1 MAIFHKVLLSQ
12 ESITYCLT
20 LSQANK
26 FLSKM
31 DIILRRRP
39 KKGLD
44 QWPLLC
50 RRCLKIC
57 NIVPQC
63 IKCYISKE
71 FEFAFFPKQIPSM
84 FCEFGVF
91 PVCWL
96 DKYYLVSLCCWRRV
110 CWKCKFFRLGRPWHW
125 APWSRCSGYGSFWG
139 GLPGRLE
146 AGTSWTPDPASHP
159 HRWPRDPWSWKGH
172 LEKKAMRND

>member
-1 MAIFHKVLLSQ
+1 MTALAFVS
-12 ESITYCLT
+12 
-20 LSQANK
+20 
-26 FLSKM
+26 
-31 DIILRRRP
+31 
-39 KKGLD
+39 
-44 QWPLLC
+44 
-50 RRCLKIC
+50 RCLKIC
-57 NIVPQC
+57 NIVPQF

-96 DKYYLVSLCCWRRV
+96 DTCYLVSLCCWRRA
-110 CWKCKFFRLGRPWHW
+110 CWKCTFFHLDRPWHW

-159 HRWPRDPWSWKGH
+159 HRWPRDPWSWTGH
-172 LEKKAMRND
+172 LEIKKAMRNDLEHLKLSVWLSEPQMVKQKWLFSVWECHLTLVSLF